1 MAWCMPSKIWYGY
14 QIISFISL
22 WIEILMWLGFLVTN
36 FVSPVPDQLTFTV
49 IHLSSMTM
57 MLMELY
63 GTAKKNRKTM
73 VTAIA
78 FRWSRVMSISLI
90 SICLYYNFFNL
101 DNILSLDVAKTFLSW
116 FLIIPTLWDTFKLYL
131 DCYVFSCFKYNHYE
145 SLP

>member
-14 QIISFISL
+14 QIISFISI
-22 WIEILMWLGFLVTN
+22 WIEILMWLGFLVAN

-49 IHLSSMTM
+49 IYLSTMSM

-78 FRWSRVMSISLI
+78 FRWVRVMSISLI

-131 DCYVFSCFKYNHYE
+131 DWYVFSCFKHNHYE